1 MKDWPT
7 ASEMLVMRILQ
18 DEPRGLYG
26 LQVVE
31 HSDGVVKRG
40 SVYVL
45 LGRLEEKGFVRV
57 IRPKAETGLPGMP
70 RPIYQLTGQG
80 SKVLAAAETIGL
92 SFSGARQ

>member
-18 DEPRGLYG
+18 NEPRGLYG

-31 HSDGVVKRG
+31 QSDGVVKRG

-57 IRPKAETGLPGMP
+57 LRPKSETGLPGMP

-92 SFSGARQ
+92 SFAGAR